1 MTEQPGRGGLGPANS
16 SETVG
21 DRGTAGVGG
30 DGATS
35 DLRTVGTGAGVGA
48 VGDRGTGGR
57 GRRRRG
63 RPATAG
69 PPAPASGAA
78 SGPPRAV
85 SVGGTLGDRG
95 EDERTQLR
103 AVMRDF
109 GPAWEIERVPPGA
122 AWVAVTRR
130 GSWVHVI
137 AAHDLDT
144 LRTKIESSRARG
156 NPARVSPIT
165 GLTAA
170 AGVVINR
177 LVLPEEHQLVDH
189 EGRPGGLIPHVT
201 PQPSS

>member
-21 DRGTAGVGG
+21 DRGG

-35 DLRTVGTGAGVGA
+35 DRPTVGTGAGVGA
-48 VGDRGTGGR
+48 VGDRGTAGTGVGVGGAT
-57 GRRRRG
+57 GDCG
-63 RPATAG
+63 TAG
-69 PPAPASGAA
+69 TGVGGGVSDRGT
-78 SGPPRAV
+78 V

-144 LRTKIESSRARG
+144 LRTKIETAELEETGRASAPSPTSPPR
-156 NPARVSPIT
+156 PVS
-165 GLTAA
+165 
-170 AGVVINR
+170 
-177 LVLPEEHQLVDH
+177 
-189 EGRPGGLIPHVT
+189 
-201 PQPSS
+201 